1 MPLKLVKVPLKLVK
15 KAAQAVRDGGRDQPA
30 PVPRGR
36 RSPEAPKDAP
46 KQDAGQE

>member
-30 PVPRGR
+30 PKRRQHKEPRGQR
-36 RSPEAPKDAP
+36 PDSDKA
-46 KQDAGQE
+46 